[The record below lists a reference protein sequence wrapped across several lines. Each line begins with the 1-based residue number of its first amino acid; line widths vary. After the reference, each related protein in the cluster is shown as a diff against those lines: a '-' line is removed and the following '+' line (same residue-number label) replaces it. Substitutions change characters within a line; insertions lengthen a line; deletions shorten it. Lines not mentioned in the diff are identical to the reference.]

1 VTFRQHKEY
10 TMKFAPHGIIPAMV
24 TPFDSSEQ
32 LNESALATLVER
44 LVTDG
49 VHGVFVLGSQGE
61 YYALDADEK
70 RRAIEITV
78 AAARGRV
85 PVYAGTGANTTREA
99 VRLTQMAEQA
109 GADAVSVITP
119 SFISPSQDEL
129 YEYYRS
135 VAACTRLPVLLYS
148 NPGRTGVS
156 ISVRLA
162 ARLAELDNVVG
173 IKDSSGDLSIT
184 ASFINDTPASF
195 RVLAGRDTLV
205 FATLLYGGDGAVAAS
220 GNVAARQLVRVYDA
234 CMAGDM
240 EGARKA
246 QAELAPL
253 RAAFSLGT
261 FPAVIKEALLMAGLN
276 AGPCRRPVGPLS
288 QDARMQLRKVM
299 GDLGLLA

>member
-1 VTFRQHKEY
+1 
-10 TMKFAPHGIIPAMV
+10 MKFAPRGIIPAMV
-24 TPFDSSEQ
+24 TPFDSDEQ
-32 LNESALATLVER
+32 LNENALAMLVER
-44 LVTDG
+44 LITDG

-61 YYALDADEK
+61 YYALTADEK
-70 RRAIEITV
+70 RRAIEVPV

-85 PVYAGTGANTTREA
+85 PVYAGTGANTTRDA
-99 VRLTQMAEQA
+99 VRLTQMAESA

-119 SFISPSQDEL
+119 SFITPSQDEL
-129 YEYYRS
+129 YEHYRA

-148 NPGRTGVS
+148 NPARTGVNL
-156 ISVRLA
+156 SVRLA

-173 IKDSSGDLSIT
+173 IKDSSGDLTTT
-184 ASFINDTPASF
+184 ASFINETPESF

-205 FATLLYGGDGAVAAS
+205 FATLLYGGAGAVAAS
-220 GNVAARQLVRVYDA
+220 GNVAARQLVRIYDA

-240 EGARKA
+240 EGARQA

-261 FPAVIKEALLMAGLN
+261 FPAVIKEALLMAGLD

-288 QDARMQLRKVM
+288 QDARMQLRQVM
-299 GDLGLLA
+299 GELGLLA

>member
-1 VTFRQHKEY
+1 
-10 TMKFAPHGIIPAMV
+10 MKFAPHGIIPAMV

-32 LNESALATLVER
+32 LNESALAMLVER
-44 LVTDG
+44 LITDG

-61 YYALDADEK
+61 YYALDAEEK
-70 RRAIEITV
+70 RRAIEVTV

-85 PVYAGTGANTTREA
+85 PVYAGTGANTTRDA
-99 VRLTQMAEQA
+99 VQLTQMAERA
-109 GADAVSVITP
+109 GADAVSVLTP

-129 YEYYRS
+129 YEYYRA
-135 VAACTRLPVLLYS
+135 VASCTRLPVLLYS
-148 NPGRTGVS
+148 NPGRTGVN

-173 IKDSSGDLSIT
+173 IKDSSGDLTTT
-184 ASFINDTPASF
+184 ASFINETPESF

-205 FATLLYGGDGAVAAS
+205 FATLLYGGAGAVAAS
-220 GNVAARQLVRVYDA
+220 GNVAARHLVRIYDA
-234 CMAGDM
+234 FVAGDM
-240 EGARKA
+240 EGAKKA
-246 QAELAPL
+246 QTEIAPL

-261 FPAVIKEALLMAGLN
+261 FPAVIKEALLMAGLD

-288 QDARMQLRKVM
+288 QDARMQLRQVM